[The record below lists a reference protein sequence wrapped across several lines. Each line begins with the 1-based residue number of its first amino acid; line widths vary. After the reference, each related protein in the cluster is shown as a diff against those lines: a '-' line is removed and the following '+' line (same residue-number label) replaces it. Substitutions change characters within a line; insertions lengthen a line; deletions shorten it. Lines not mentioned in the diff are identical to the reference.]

1 MIGICGGVH
10 WRLVELNVDH
20 ACGLISLLKVIGG
33 RLGITDIPDF
43 VDVMVHGPA
52 EPVKEVLGSSIVIEQ
67 SLVPNLASRA
77 ILIGGVPYASLEDL
91 VVSVVVNEE
100 PWYVGIIR
108 EILGRDS
115 VRRNLRW
122 EWINEVLSRYGAG
135 DRFQRLTGRHQ
146 L

>member
-1 MIGICGGVH
+1 MIGICGDVH

-43 VDVMVHGPA
+43 VDVMVHGSA

-146 L
+146 P

>member
-43 VDVMVHGPA
+43 VDVMVHGSA

-146 L
+146 P